1 MLIKQLIPNC
11 GSDAQASANAS
22 RLYSKPHVKAYSDL
36 LLEDMSKSVA
46 LNTKRG
52 CAEGHTHL
60 RSFSM
65 AKTLIDNCIKH
76 KRPKT
81 NNPYIITSH
90 IRVSDDD
97 HYIKMLHEL
106 IDSKKKHNDK
116 YKNGPRR

>member
-1 MLIKQLIPNC
+1 MSTGADKVYERNGYIIL
-11 GSDAQASANAS
+11 
-22 RLYSKPHVKAYSDL
+22 RVKNGYI
-36 LLEDMSKSVA
+36 VY
-46 LNTKRG
+46 NTKKVFS
-52 CAEGHTHL
+52 EGHTHL

-76 KRPKT
+76 KKPKT

-90 IRVSDDD
+90 IRVSDDN